1 MGMNKDIKDY
11 KYEKSVEDLKL
22 KSFID
27 NSTPMNVDI
36 SSIKQKAF
44 QKIRKEEKRRK
55 NRRIFVLS
63 ISVAACFMLVMGIK
77 FSLADKDFYDFGIDL
92 TALFNSR
99 SSIDQEELVV
109 PMGEK
114 TTLLLTDGTK
124 IVANSRTIVRYPKT
138 FKGSTREIY
147 VKGEAYFDV
156 AHDAEHPF
164 IVNSDNFSV
173 KVLGTKFNVSN
184 YDRAESHVVL
194 VQGSIE
200 LNTAN
205 HDRVRMKPKELV
217 DIKDGGFTQKKE
229 VNTDEYTCWMDGM
242 INLDGECIQSVVKKL
257 TNYYGVNIEC
267 DNNISSNKL
276 YGKLVLEDSVTKV
289 LSNIKEMAGVKMV
302 LYGNSIRLVRK

>member
-55 NRRIFVLS
+55 NRRMFVLS

-77 FSLADKDFYDFGIDL
+77 FSLADKNYWGIDL
-92 TALFNSR
+92 TALFNSG

-124 IVANSRTIVRYPKT
+124 IVANSRTIVKYPKT

-164 IVNSDNFSV
+164 VVNSDNFSV

-184 YDRAESHVVL
+184 YDNAESHVVL
-194 VQGSIE
+194 LQGSIE

-267 DNNISSNKL
+267 ENKISSNKL

-289 LSNIKEMAGVKMV
+289 LSNIKEMTGARMIIN
-302 LYGNSIRLVRK
+302 GNSIRLVRK